1 VAQLDPIASFTKK
14 TISYT
19 YDNEWSFTN
28 TFEGHTRIS
37 VVPRRGELREHV
49 EMREL
54 RPGLFLA
61 SWIDDEMG
69 LLAQIIDLENGTV
82 LPPSRSTTTTGPKSS
97 AARSRAS
104 TSDHSEAPAT
114 VWRSSPD
121 MASVWAPRPGFCE
134 SICGGSGRHG
144 YDICVPIRS

>member
-1 VAQLDPIASFTKK
+1 MTDSDAIASFDNK

-19 YDNEWSFTN
+19 YDNGWSFTN

-49 EMREL
+49 QMTEL
-54 RPGLFLA
+54 RPDLYLA

-82 LPPSRSTTTTGPKSS
+82 L
-97 AARSRAS
+97 AAIPAENDNGTEIISGMI
-104 TSDHSEAPAT
+104 TSYKD
-114 VWRSSPD
+114 
-121 MASVWAPRPGFCE
+121 
-134 SICGGSGRHG
+134 
-144 YDICVPIRS
+144 

>member
-1 VAQLDPIASFTKK
+1 LKRRSVDKK

-19 YDNEWSFTN
+19 YDNGWSFTN

-37 VVPRRGELREHV
+37 VVPRRGELSEHV

-69 LLAQIIDLENGTV
+69 LLAQIIDLENGIVLAAIPVENDNGTV
-82 LPPSRSTTTTGPKSS
+82 IISGTIISQLHLMVRPSETHYSEDRTHQRS
-97 AARSRAS
+97 A
-104 TSDHSEAPAT
+104 
-114 VWRSSPD
+114 
-121 MASVWAPRPGFCE
+121 
-134 SICGGSGRHG
+134 
-144 YDICVPIRS
+144 

>member
-1 VAQLDPIASFTKK
+1 MTQADPIASFDQK

-19 YDNEWSFTN
+19 YDNGWSFTN
-28 TFEGHTRIS
+28 RFEGHTRVS

-82 LPPSRSTTTTGPKSS
+82 L
-97 AARSRAS
+97 AAIPVEG
-104 TSDHSEAPAT
+104 D
-114 VWRSSPD
+114 
-121 MASVWAPRPGFCE
+121 
-134 SICGGSGRHG
+134 GGTE
-144 YDICVPIRS
+144 IIRGTISHVDGGGAA